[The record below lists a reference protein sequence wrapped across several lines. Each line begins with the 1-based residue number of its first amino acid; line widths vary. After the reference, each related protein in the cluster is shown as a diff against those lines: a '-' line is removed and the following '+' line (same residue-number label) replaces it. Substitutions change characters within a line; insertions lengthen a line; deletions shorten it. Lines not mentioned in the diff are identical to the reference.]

1 MALKLK
7 QATALPGI
15 SKAHVELTWTGEKAD
30 NDLIAIGLTASG
42 DKVGS
47 TEQEQESYVVMYD
60 IDNPPRKV
68 ACPNDAIV
76 YSGDK
81 QESGTEY
88 IDVYFDRLDARVG
101 QIVFCVAIAYWQRTK
116 QTFGT
121 FDSCALQ
128 VSGDGIKDAP
138 IQIDL
143 VGNQATNTA
152 VVFFKFY
159 KDSSGIWGA
168 EPLMV
173 GYQNGFEEV
182 AANYGFATA

>member
-7 QATALPGI
+7 KSTELPGI
-15 SKAHVELTWTGEKAD
+15 KSARVSLTWTGNKAD

-60 IDNPPRKV
+60 LDDPSRKV

-81 QESGTEY
+81 QDSGTEY
-88 IDVYFDRLDARVG
+88 IDVYFDRLAPEVG
-101 QIVFCVAIAYWQRTK
+101 QIVLCAAIANWQTTK

-121 FDSCALQ
+121 FDSCSLE
-128 VSGDGIKDAP
+128 VTGDGVPNAP

-143 VGNQATNTA
+143 VGNQSLNTA
-152 VVFFKFY
+152 VVFFKFF
-159 KDSSGIWGA
+159 KLENTWSA
-168 EPLMV
+168 EPVLV
-173 GYQNGFEEV
+173 GYEEGFEAI
-182 AANYGFATA
+182 AAAYGFATA